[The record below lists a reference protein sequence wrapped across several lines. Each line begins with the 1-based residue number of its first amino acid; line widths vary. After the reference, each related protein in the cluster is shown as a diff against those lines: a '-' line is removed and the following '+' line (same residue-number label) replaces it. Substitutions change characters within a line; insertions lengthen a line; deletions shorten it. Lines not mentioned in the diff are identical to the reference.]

1 MRNIF
6 PSHKREHDDRSDRFH
21 YIFHDIFQNV
31 FFELN
36 IFKNKRSA
44 LIFLE
49 NPSSNYMFKI
59 NIETLEKSVKYVQS

>member
-6 PSHKREHDDRSDRFH
+6 PSHKREHDDRNDRFH

-36 IFKNKRSA
+36 IFKNERSA

-59 NIETLEKSVKYVQS
+59 DIETLEKSVKYVQS